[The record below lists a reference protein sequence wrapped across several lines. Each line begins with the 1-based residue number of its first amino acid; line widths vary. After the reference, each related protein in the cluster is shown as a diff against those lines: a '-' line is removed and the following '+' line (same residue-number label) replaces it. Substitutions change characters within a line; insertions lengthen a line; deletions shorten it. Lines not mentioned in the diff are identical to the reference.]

1 MRTGLALAATKITR
15 GCLALAGFTL
25 QAAGVALLTVAVGR
39 AVGVGV

>member
-1 MRTGLALAATKITR
+1 VRTWPALAAAISR

-25 QAAGVALLTVAVGR
+25 QTAGVAAPTVAVGR